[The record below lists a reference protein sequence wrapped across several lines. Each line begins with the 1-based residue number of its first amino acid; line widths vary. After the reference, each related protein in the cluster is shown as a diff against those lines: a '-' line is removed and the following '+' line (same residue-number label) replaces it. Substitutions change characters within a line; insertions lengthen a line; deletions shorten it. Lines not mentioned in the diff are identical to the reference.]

1 MKILCFGD
9 SNTYGYDPRSYF
21 GGRYPA
27 QHRWV
32 DLLAQK
38 LGCDVINAGEN
49 GREIPRRK
57 GELQRF
63 ELILSNQTPLD
74 LLLVML
80 GSNDLLQGNSVEA
93 VAQRMEAFLKGIPME
108 RSQILLIGP
117 PRMKQGTWI
126 TDMRLLEDC
135 VKLNA
140 AYHAVAESLGVRFID
155 AADWDIE
162 VTFDGVHYSEQG
174 HQAFAE
180 RLGSAL
186 QSSRG
191 SWNRSNGNEAGC
203 FHFVGGV

>member
-1 MKILCFGD
+1 MKIICFGD
-9 SNTYGYDPRSYF
+9 SNTFGYDPRAYF
-21 GGRYPA
+21 GGRSDPDC
-27 QHRWV
+27 RWV
-32 DLLAQK
+32 DILGQK
-38 LGCDVINAGEN
+38 AGHEMLNYGQN
-49 GREIPRRK
+49 GRAIPCYED
-57 GELQRF
+57 EL
-63 ELILSNQTPLD
+63 ELYKSIFQKENAD
-74 LLLVML
+74 FFVVML

-93 VAQRMEAFLKGIPME
+93 VAQRMEAFLKRIPLE

-126 TDMRLLEDC
+126 TDTRLLEDC

-191 SWNRSNGNEAGC
+191 SWNQSNGNEAGC
-203 FHFVGGV
+203 FRFVGGV